1 MSRLIVHTGEIEFFL
16 TSMHDY
22 YSEQEE
28 IIQEQVKAL
37 NEVRGLLAAEDLTV
51 IQSDLEN
58 VEDIGSDFTTKKM
71 PPLHSEFPLAKP
83 LNPYH
88 EAISNINQL
97 LKENDIRDFNRR
109 IRDVQ
114 PLNRTTAP
122 KDSATWKDVGNFT
135 GEITGYND
143 GYRVVTGKDPITGEE
158 LSGGEY
164 ATAVAWT
171 LLTIIPLSKIAK
183 GGKAAKGTKAVKGV
197 KQLTPKDKLSKLKN
211 LTNEKVP
218 TVKKKLNGLTEE
230 QLKAFQ
236 DFYNKFNKHIQMSFL
251 YRNPALVGG
260 PNNVLSNNQIYVI
273 KNSDDVISNGNVY
286 DNIKIKDINHG
297 VNFGKYSTSIDDKVK
312 VIKKED
318 LPGWIKSSFSD
329 GNYRT
334 VITEEDITFYRTYGG
349 EAKANGSFVT
359 TSPAGNR
366 INAKIDA
373 ALVPD
378 WKNTREFEAVIE
390 VPKGQILNIGRVEK
404 QYTKTGTILE
414 GDADQI
420 LLPQDWPT
428 KWIKDIREVPSK

>member
-1 MSRLIVHTGEIEFFL
+1 
-16 TSMHDY
+16 MHYY

-135 GEITGYND
+135 CEITGYND

-236 DFYNKFNKHIQMSFL
+236 DFYNKFNKHIQMPFL
-251 YRNPALVGG
+251 YRNPALV
-260 PNNVLSNNQIYVI
+260 
-273 KNSDDVISNGNVY
+273 
-286 DNIKIKDINHG
+286 
-297 VNFGKYSTSIDDKVK
+297 
-312 VIKKED
+312 
-318 LPGWIKSSFSD
+318 
-329 GNYRT
+329 
-334 VITEEDITFYRTYGG
+334 
-349 EAKANGSFVT
+349 
-359 TSPAGNR
+359 
-366 INAKIDA
+366 
-373 ALVPD
+373 
-378 WKNTREFEAVIE
+378 
-390 VPKGQILNIGRVEK
+390 
-404 QYTKTGTILE
+404 
-414 GDADQI
+414 
-420 LLPQDWPT
+420 
-428 KWIKDIREVPSK
+428 